1 MEIMRIYGP
10 YLRKDGRKHVCILH
24 PDGRRQTKSYPKY
37 LMENHLGR
45 ELTLEETV
53 DHIDDDFTNN
63 DILNLQILTRVENIK
78 KYKDQNKAVMLNL
91 TCKCCGILFERREAV
106 ELYNRNI
113 RLLDGPFCSQSCVGT
128 VYH

>member
-1 MEIMRIYGP
+1 MRIYGP